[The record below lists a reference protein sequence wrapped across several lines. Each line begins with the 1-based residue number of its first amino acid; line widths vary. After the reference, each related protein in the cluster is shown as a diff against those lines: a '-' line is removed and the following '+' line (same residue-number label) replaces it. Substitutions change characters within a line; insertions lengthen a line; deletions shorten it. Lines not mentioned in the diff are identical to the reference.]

1 MNKKIFFLLFIV
13 LCIISKKDIHA
24 QGGLWAH
31 MGGSLGSGAMGL
43 YGTKGVA
50 NATNMP
56 SGRYQGAFW
65 TDLQGNFWLFGG
77 FLPYGYGNDLWKYD
91 ITTNQWT
98 WMNGP
103 QYVTDQNGEW
113 GVMGV
118 PSANN
123 YPPART
129 FGPNCWTDKNGDLW
143 LFGGFGFDKNSN
155 QGGLSDLWRYNIA
168 TNQWTWIWGADTVNK
183 SPVYGTMGVAANT
196 NDPGSRAE
204 CKSGWVDDNNNLWMY
219 GGQDGATAQTV
230 VNVRSDVWKY
240 DIAANIWTWMK
251 GPNTLNSGPIWGVKK
266 VEDPANNPAARLSF
280 TKWKG
285 KDNNF
290 YVFAGGNSASSR
302 NDLWRFNPF
311 TNNWTYMSG
320 SKVVNN
326 LGTYNGQCLPDTST
340 YPQARIENQTVAT
353 STCTEVFWS
362 FGGFKTLTNTESF
375 NDLWLYNLTTN
386 KWTWVSGGNATN
398 VVNVPGP
405 IGVGLPT
412 NKIGSRGGVYI
423 WSDPQNNLWVFG
435 GLAYDSTTAALG
447 LKNDLWRFQPDSTC
461 FDAGFSS
468 VLNLDGPQ
476 DLDIC
481 PGDTTS
487 MSIPANINIDIQ
499 PSSDYVYNS
508 DSSRI
513 IFSPVTTTTYTVMG
527 SEKGICAGKD
537 TIVFTINVVPYPIAD
552 FTLAPQSAF
561 ITDPIFN
568 FTNTSQL
575 ASSYEWIYKNTNIAF
590 SNAQDATYTIT
601 DSGQHCFVLIAHN
614 SLGCADTAEHCGIRL
629 MPDFVFVP
637 SAFSPNNDDKNNTFN
652 IVASYI
658 TLKKFEI
665 YNRWG
670 QMVFF
675 TNTLGKG
682 WDGKYKGQDAE
693 IGTYYYYIEYEA
705 YGKKKT
711 LKGDINLIR

>member
-1 MNKKIFFLLFIV
+1 MNKKLYILFFIGLFTF
-13 LCIISKKDIHA
+13 LKNDSYA

-31 MGGSLGSGAMGL
+31 MGGSLGSGALGL

-50 NATNMP
+50 DPTNMP

-91 ITTNQWT
+91 IVTNQWT

-103 QYVTDQNGEW
+103 QYVTDQNGNW
-113 GVMGV
+113 GVLGV
-118 PSANN
+118 PSPNN

-143 LFGGFGFDKNSN
+143 LFGGYGFDKNSN

-168 TNQWTWIWGADTVNK
+168 TNQWTWIWGSDTVNK
-183 SPVYGTMGVAANT
+183 APIYGTIGVAANT

-240 DIAANIWTWMK
+240 DIAANQWTWMK
-251 GPNTLNSGPIWGVKK
+251 GPSSMNSGPIWGTQQ
-266 VEDPANNPAARLSF
+266 VEAAANNPAARLSF

-290 YVFAGGNSASSR
+290 YVFAGGNSSIAR

-311 TNNWTYMSG
+311 TNNWAYMSG
-320 SKVVNN
+320 SKAVNN
-326 LGTYNGQCLPDTST
+326 QGTYNGQCMPDSNTF
-340 YPQARIENQTVAT
+340 PQARIENQTVAT

-362 FGGFKTLTNTESF
+362 FGGFKTLTNTQSF

-398 VVNVPGP
+398 IVNVPGP
-405 IGVGLPT
+405 IGVGLPG

-423 WSDPQNNLWVFG
+423 WTDALNNLWIFG

-487 MSIPANINIDIQ
+487 MSLPSNINLSIQ
-499 PSSDYVYNS
+499 PNNDYVFNS

-513 IFSPVTTTTYTVMG
+513 TFSPSTSTTYTVTG

-537 TIVFTINVVPYPIAD
+537 TIVFTINVIPYPIAD
-552 FTLAPQSAF
+552 FTLAPLSAF
-561 ITDPIFN
+561 ITDPVFIL
-568 FTNTSQL
+568 TNTSQL
-575 ASSYEWIYKNTNIAF
+575 ASTYEWIYKNTNSQFA
-590 SNAQDATYTIT
+590 NTQDATFTVT

-614 SLGCADTAEHCGIRL
+614 TLGCADTVEHCGIRL

-670 QMVFF
+670 QRVFY

-682 WDGKYKGQDAE
+682 WDGKFKGIDAE

-711 LKGDINLIR
+711 LKGDVNLIR

>member
-1 MNKKIFFLLFIV
+1 MIV
-13 LCIISKKDIHA
+13 QQL
-24 QGGLWAH
+24 
-31 MGGSLGSGAMGL
+31 
-43 YGTKGVA
+43 
-50 NATNMP
+50 
-56 SGRYQGAFW
+56 
-65 TDLQGNFWLFGG
+65 
-77 FLPYGYGNDLWKYD
+77 
-91 ITTNQWT
+91 
-98 WMNGP
+98 
-103 QYVTDQNGEW
+103 
-113 GVMGV
+113 
-118 PSANN
+118 
-123 YPPART
+123 
-129 FGPNCWTDKNGDLW
+129 
-143 LFGGFGFDKNSN
+143 
-155 QGGLSDLWRYNIA
+155 
-168 TNQWTWIWGADTVNK
+168 
-183 SPVYGTMGVAANT
+183 
-196 NDPGSRAE
+196 
-204 CKSGWVDDNNNLWMY
+204 
-219 GGQDGATAQTV
+219 
-230 VNVRSDVWKY
+230 
-240 DIAANIWTWMK
+240 
-251 GPNTLNSGPIWGVKK
+251 
-266 VEDPANNPAARLSF
+266 
-280 TKWKG
+280 
-285 KDNNF
+285 
-290 YVFAGGNSASSR
+290 
-302 NDLWRFNPF
+302 
-311 TNNWTYMSG
+311 
-320 SKVVNN
+320 
-326 LGTYNGQCLPDTST
+326 
-340 YPQARIENQTVAT
+340 
-353 STCTEVFWS
+353 
-362 FGGFKTLTNTESF
+362 
-375 NDLWLYNLTTN
+375 
-386 KWTWVSGGNATN
+386 
-398 VVNVPGP
+398 
-405 IGVGLPT
+405 
-412 NKIGSRGGVYI
+412 
-423 WSDPQNNLWVFG
+423 
-435 GLAYDSTTAALG
+435 
-447 LKNDLWRFQPDSTC
+447 QPDSTC

-468 VLNLDGPQ
+468 VLNLDGPH

-575 ASSYEWIYKNTNIAF
+575 ASSYEWIYKNTNTAF
-590 SNAQDATYTIT
+590 SNAQDATYTVT

-614 SLGCADTAEHCGIRL
+614 SLGCTDTAEHCGIRL